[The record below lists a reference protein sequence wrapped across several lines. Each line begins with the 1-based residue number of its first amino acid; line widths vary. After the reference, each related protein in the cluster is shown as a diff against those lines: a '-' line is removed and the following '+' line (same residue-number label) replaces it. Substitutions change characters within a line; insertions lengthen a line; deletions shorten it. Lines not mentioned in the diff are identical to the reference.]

1 MKEGSWYLA
10 GLSGRGK
17 VEAKVLMGSGMCV
30 GVWGVCVCARA
41 CVGLGVRTC
50 TGPNGR
56 VDTGRLGL
64 TGHIKM
70 LFGFMACLLV
80 FLLYSQRKGKPLRM

>member
-17 VEAKVLMGSGMCV
+17 VEAKVLMGSGM
-30 GVWGVCVCARA
+30 WGGMVCVCVYKRA
-41 CVGLGVRTC
+41 QNWEYTLALDKMGGRTQAGWVSQATSRC
-50 TGPNGR
+50 S
-56 VDTGRLGL
+56 
-64 TGHIKM
+64 

-80 FLLYSQRKGKPLRM
+80 FLLYSQHKGKPLRV